1 MREREAGA
9 MMPGS
14 GRLSRG
20 CHELPVR
27 VYFEDTDAG
36 GVVYHAR
43 YFAFAERARS
53 EMLRA
58 VGAPLADLATG
69 SGVGFA
75 VRRCTAEFRQPA
87 RLDDALTVRTA
98 LKGVEGAS
106 IALDQAIWRNATLLV
121 EILLELVCINGRFRP
136 VRVPAAVKS
145 AINAHLVPSR

>member
-1 MREREAGA
+1 MPEQPEEPT
-9 MMPGS
+9 PGS
-14 GRLSRG
+14 GRIANNR
-20 CHELPVR
+20 HELPVR

-43 YFAFAERARS
+43 YFAFAERART

-58 VGAPLADLATG
+58 VGAPIADLAARQ
-69 SGVGFA
+69 GVGFA

-98 LKGVEGAS
+98 LKGFEGAS
-106 IALDQAIWRNATLLV
+106 ITLEQAICRNATLLV

-136 VRVPAAVKS
+136 VRVPAVLRS
-145 AINAHLVPSR
+145 AIETHLVPSR

>member
-1 MREREAGA
+1 MRREQALA
-9 MMPGS
+9 PAI
-14 GRLSRG
+14 GRIAKG

-43 YFAFAERARS
+43 YFAFAERART

-58 VGAPLADLATG
+58 VGAPLADLAAST
-69 SGVGFA
+69 GVGFA

-87 RLDDALTVRTA
+87 RLDDALTVRTG
-98 LKGVEGAS
+98 LKGFEGAS
-106 IALDQAIWRNATLLV
+106 IALEQAIWRNATLLV

-136 VRVPAAVKS
+136 VRVPAALKS
-145 AINAHLVPSR
+145 AIETHLVPSP

>member
-1 MREREAGA
+1 MPEQAVLT
-9 MMPGS
+9 PGS
-14 GRLSRG
+14 GRLASG

-43 YFAFAERARS
+43 YFAFAERART

-58 VGAPLADLATG
+58 VGAPLAELAAR

-87 RLDDALTVRTA
+87 RLDDALTVRTG
-98 LKGVEGAS
+98 LKGFEGAS
-106 IALDQAIWRNATLLV
+106 IALEQAIWRNATLLV
-121 EILLELVCINGRFRP
+121 EILLELVCINGHFRP
-136 VRVPAAVKS
+136 VRVPAALKS
-145 AINAHLVPSR
+145 AIETHLVPSR

>member
-1 MREREAGA
+1 MPERAAGLA
-9 MMPGS
+9 PGS
-14 GRLSRG
+14 GRISRG

-43 YFAFAERARS
+43 YFAFAERART

-58 VGAPLADLATG
+58 IGAPLAELAEHP
-69 SGVGFA
+69 GVGFA

-87 RLDDALTVRTA
+87 RLDDALTIRTG
-98 LKGVEGAS
+98 LKGFEGAS
-106 IALDQAIWRNATLLV
+106 IALEQAIWRNATLLV

-136 VRVPAAVKS
+136 VRVPAALKS
-145 AINAHLVPSR
+145 AIETHLVPSR